1 MKNLKLALLT
11 IAVAVMANSVLLA
24 DQIKVEV
31 KQKINIEVIIGSK
44 IPSPSERELMKIEE
58 QSHPNIVKALRD
70 IKAAMKALDDAAD
83 NFGGHKAQAQQD
95 LQTSYV
101 SLRKALYYRLYE
113 DTH

>member
-11 IAVAVMANSVLLA
+11 IAVAVMATGILLQA
-24 DQIKVEV
+24 QPQVEI
-31 KQKINIEVIIGSK
+31 KQKISIEVIIGEK
-44 IPSPSERELMKIEE
+44 TPTPGERELMKVEE
-58 QSHPNIVKALRD
+58 QSHPNIAKAMDD
-70 IKAAMKALDDAAD
+70 IKAAMNALDAAPD
-83 NFGGHKAQAQQD
+83 NFGGHKEQAQKD

>member
-11 IAVAVMANSVLLA
+11 IAMVVAASGILLA
-24 DQIKVEV
+24 QPKLEI
-31 KQKINIEVIIGSK
+31 KQKISIAVIIGEK
-44 IPSPSERELMKIEE
+44 APTPSERELMRMEE
-58 QSHPNIVKALRD
+58 QSHPNIAKAMRD
-70 IKAAMKALDDAAD
+70 IKASMKALDDAAD

-95 LQTSYV
+95 LHASYV